1 MASATGVPQ
10 ALPEQIERADSG
22 LPEEEPLLG
31 RPGDAC
37 LPEGQPLYRNLYLGP
52 YLLSRRHCNTLHS

>member
-10 ALPEQIERADSG
+10 ALPEHIERADSG

-37 LPEGQPLYRNLYLGP
+37 LPEGQPLYRNLYLGK
-52 YLLSRRHCNTLHS
+52 